1 MWVTCNFIV
10 CICWYMWLIANQVRG
25 MNDIKEFAWLFITT
39 TFISLCFPGS
49 FFDEACLHFVKISLL
64 TRLHP
69 LLFDHL
75 LFCATYLDLSIILH
89 FTARFLK
96 TSVIGMLNYIT
107 VSEIK
112 HFSWLYI
119 TVYVINIW
127 TSHASCHLFFPPWIC
142 CHS

>member
-1 MWVTCNFIV
+1 M
-10 CICWYMWLIANQVRG
+10 IANQVRG
-25 MNDIKEFAWLFITT
+25 MNYIIEFAWLFSTT

-49 FFDEACLHFVKISLL
+49 FYDEAGLYLVKISLL

-75 LFCATYLDLSIILH
+75 LFCAAYLDLFIILH

-96 TSVIGMLNYIT
+96 ASVIGILNYIT

-112 HFSWLYI
+112 HFSSLYI
-119 TVYVINIW
+119 TVYVMNIW
-127 TSHASCHLFFPPWIC
+127 TSHASSCHLFHFFLSWIC
-142 CHS
+142 CPS

>member
-1 MWVTCNFIV
+1 M
-10 CICWYMWLIANQVRG
+10 IANQVRG
-25 MNDIKEFAWLFITT
+25 MNYIIEFAWLFSTT

-49 FFDEACLHFVKISLL
+49 FYDEVGLHLVKISLL

-75 LFCATYLDLSIILH
+75 LFCAAYLYLSIILH

-96 TSVIGMLNYIT
+96 ASVIGIPNYIT

-112 HFSWLYI
+112 HFS
-119 TVYVINIW
+119 
-127 TSHASCHLFFPPWIC
+127 
-142 CHS
+142 

>member
-1 MWVTCNFIV
+1 M
-10 CICWYMWLIANQVRG
+10 IANQVLG

-49 FFDEACLHFVKISLL
+49 FFDEAGLHFVQISLL

-75 LFCATYLDLSIILH
+75 LFCAAYLDLSIILH

-96 TSVIGMLNYIT
+96 ASVIGILDYLT
-107 VSEIK
+107 VSEI
-112 HFSWLYI
+112 
-119 TVYVINIW
+119 NISVGC
-127 TSHASCHLFFPPWIC
+127 TLQFMC
-142 CHS
+142 